1 MAIKQ
6 VSIFLENM
14 VGRLATVSQLLGD
27 AGINIRGL
35 AVADTND
42 FGILR
47 LLIDDVEAG
56 VEVLMKNGIV
66 CQYSEVCAV
75 EIEPCPGSLAKA
87 LGVLRDAGV
96 NVNYMYTVAEP
107 GGPNAV
113 MIFQFGDALDKAEEI
128 LANAGFKVLDKL
140 A

>member
-42 FGILR
+42 FGF
-47 LLIDDVEAG
+47 
-56 VEVLMKNGIV
+56 
-66 CQYSEVCAV
+66 CA
-75 EIEPCPGSLAKA
+75 C
-87 LGVLRDAGV
+87 
-96 NVNYMYTVAEP
+96 
-107 GGPNAV
+107 
-113 MIFQFGDALDKAEEI
+113 
-128 LANAGFKVLDKL
+128 
-140 A
+140 